1 MEKALELIGAL
12 DHDKTFRL
20 FFFLARRNQYT
31 NVGKLFLFLK
41 LIHVDSHGL
50 LVDSHG
56 SHVDSHDS
64 LARWLAYSTHS
75 VGSMGKEFNL
85 RHNMQFYCLKCLSMH
100 GKG

>member
-1 MEKALELIGAL
+1 MSRIDSFLKRSPLKIIVSR
-12 DHDKTFRL
+12 KT
-20 FFFLARRNQYT
+20 
-31 NVGKLFLFLK
+31 KLFYA
-41 LIHVDSHGL
+41 DSHGS

-56 SHVDSHDS
+56 SHVDS